1 MNSGRMMW
9 LTTMFDIPS
18 DDPEFV
24 YNNMGSQAYGTVGGD
39 RAVLSGIMQIVTS
52 AVHILRILGLF

>member
-9 LTTMFDIPS
+9 LTTIFDILS
-18 DDPEFV
+18 DDTEFV
-24 YNNMGSQAYGTVGGD
+24 YNNMGSQAYRTVGSD